1 VRAPRGGPP
10 IDLVVGAAIIAGL
23 LLLALVSLVYT
34 PYPPA
39 QQDIALRLAP
49 PSASHLLGTDA
60 LGRDTLS
67 RIMQGGRN
75 SLLVAIL
82 AVGIGAVVG
91 IAVGLLCGLSSLW
104 VDEILMRTVDFAM
117 GFPIVLLAILIA
129 AILGKGMQ
137 NSLIAI
143 AVANVPVFARLV
155 RGNLLTLREREF
167 VTAARASGAGT
178 RRILVVHLLP
188 NLLSPLIVQSTVSL
202 GAAILADAGLSY
214 LGLGV
219 QPPQASW
226 GRMIYEA
233 RPFLFL
239 KEGGWLLAFPG
250 GAIALAILGFNLLGD
265 GLRDRLDP
273 RLTTSL
279 RRRRTRKPPSH
290 RSRRSDR
297 AQDR

>member
-1 VRAPRGGPP
+1 MRPMGGGRS
-10 IDLVVGAAIIAGL
+10 IDLLVGGAIIASL
-23 LLLALVSLVYT
+23 LLLAIAGLVYT

-39 QQDIALRLAP
+39 RQDIALRLAP
-49 PSASHLLGTDA
+49 PSAAHLLGTDA

-67 RIMQGGRN
+67 RIMEGARN

-82 AVGIGAVVG
+82 AVGIGAAIG
-91 IAVGLLCGLSSLW
+91 IAVGLLSGSAPLW
-104 VDEILMRTVDFAM
+104 VDEILMRTVDFTM

-143 AVANVPVFARLV
+143 GVANVPVFARLV
-155 RGNLLTLREREF
+155 RGNVLSLREREF
-167 VTAARASGAGT
+167 VTAARAGGAGT
-178 RRILVVHLLP
+178 RRILFVHLLP
-188 NLLSPLIVQSTVSL
+188 NLLSPLVVQGTVSL

-219 QPPQASW
+219 QPPHASW

-239 KEGGWLLAFPG
+239 REGGWLLAFPG

-273 RLTTSL
+273 RQAASL
-279 RRRRTRKPPSH
+279 KRRSRRPRSG
-290 RSRRSDR
+290 RSRRSGTGAR
-297 AQDR
+297 R

>member
-1 VRAPRGGPP
+1 MRPVHGGRP
-10 IDLVVGAAIIAGL
+10 IDLTVGGGIIAGL
-23 LLLALVSLVYT
+23 LLLAVIGLFYT

-39 QQDIALRLAP
+39 RQDIALRLAP
-49 PSASHLLGTDA
+49 PSFSHPLGTDA

-67 RIMQGGRN
+67 RIMEGARN
-75 SLLVAIL
+75 SLLVAII
-82 AVGIGAVVG
+82 AVGIGAILG
-91 IAVGLLCGLSSLW
+91 IAVGLASSLSNLW
-104 VDEILMRTVDFAM
+104 VDEILMRSVDFAM

-143 AVANVPVFARLV
+143 GVANVPVFARLV
-155 RGNLLTLREREF
+155 RGNLLSLREREF

-178 RRILVVHLLP
+178 GRILLVHLLP
-188 NLLSPLIVQSTVSL
+188 NLLSPLVVQGTVSL

-219 QPPQASW
+219 QPPYASW
-226 GRMIYEA
+226 GRMIYDA

-273 RLTTSL
+273 HQASPL
-279 RRRRTRKPPSH
+279 RRRPRRP
-290 RSRRSDR
+290 RSRRSR
-297 AQDR
+297 RSGRGESR

>member
-1 VRAPRGGPP
+1 MRPVRSARPVDLMVGG
-10 IDLVVGAAIIAGL
+10 AIISGL
-23 LLLALVSLVYT
+23 LLLALIGLFYT

-39 QQDIALRLAP
+39 RQDIALRLAP
-49 PSASHLLGTDA
+49 PSPSHLLGTDA

-67 RIMQGGRN
+67 RIMEGARN

-82 AVGIGAVVG
+82 AVAMGAAIG
-91 IAVGLLCGLSSLW
+91 IAVGLLSGSSPLW
-104 VDEILMRTVDFAM
+104 IDEVLMRAVDFTM

-143 AVANVPVFARLV
+143 GVANVPVFARLV
-155 RGNLLTLREREF
+155 RGNLLSLREREF

-178 RRILVVHLLP
+178 QRILLVHLLP
-188 NLLSPLIVQSTVSL
+188 NLLSPLIVQGTVSL

-219 QPPQASW
+219 QPPYASW

-273 RLTTSL
+273 RQAASL
-279 RRRRTRKPPSH
+279 RRRPRRPRSR

-297 AQDR
+297 GETR